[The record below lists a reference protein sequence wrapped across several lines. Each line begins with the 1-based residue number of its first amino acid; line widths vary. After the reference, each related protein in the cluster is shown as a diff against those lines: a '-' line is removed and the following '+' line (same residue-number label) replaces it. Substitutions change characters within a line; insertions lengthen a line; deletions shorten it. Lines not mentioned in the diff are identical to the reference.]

1 MCFDI
6 GHATQ
11 LFFWN
16 DLHDLFYVYYFV
28 CLVFLSLIA
37 KGLAICRLGGV
48 ITTQKG
54 LFDSL

>member
-1 MCFDI
+1 MSLDI
-6 GHATQ
+6 SHASQ
-11 LFFWN
+11 LFFGN
-16 DLHDLFYVYYFV
+16 ELHDLFYVYYYV

-48 ITTQKG
+48 NTTQKG